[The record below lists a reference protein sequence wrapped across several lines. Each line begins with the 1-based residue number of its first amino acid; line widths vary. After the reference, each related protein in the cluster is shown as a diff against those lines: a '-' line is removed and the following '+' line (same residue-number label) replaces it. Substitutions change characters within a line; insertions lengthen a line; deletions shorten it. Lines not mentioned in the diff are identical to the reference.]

1 MKRRFLLLLAALV
14 HLTGNTL
21 AFGAMSNVNASQPS
35 PQEAQSAA
43 AKLGQLYD
51 SNYAAKNA
59 DAMAQLYSED
69 GTLVSPSGKIIK
81 GRAALRQYYENR
93 FSSGAKEHHIHVID
107 ASVQGNGGFSI
118 AEFSVEVPKG
128 DGTFRRE
135 TGHIIA
141 VYVKDSGGWHFRAV
155 EPSVVGKE

>member
-1 MKRRFLLLLAALV
+1 MKRHIPLLLAAL
-14 HLTGNTL
+14 LFLIGNTP
-21 AFGAMSNVNASQPS
+21 AFAATSDVSASQPS
-35 PQEAQSAA
+35 LQEAQSAA

-69 GTLVSPSGKIIK
+69 GTLVSPAGKLIK
-81 GRAALRQYYENR
+81 GRAALRQYYEKR
-93 FSSGAKEHHIHVID
+93 FSSGAKEHHIHVIE

-118 AEFSVEVPKG
+118 ADFSVEVPKG
-128 DGTFRRE
+128 DGTFRQE

-141 VYVKDSGGWHFRAV
+141 VYVKDSDGWHFRAV
-155 EPSVVGKE
+155 EPSVVAKK